1 LGLRSSIGSHENLLG
16 IAYLAIAL
24 GLVGNAVYFTE
35 VNTQWLRASTQLE
48 TNIQGVKFD
57 LQRGTANITATLNNP
72 SEVGGIALLTIGY
85 SVFVNSTQ
93 ASFSY
98 AQSAVV
104 ATREV
109 NYQKQIPARS
119 NLNISTSLP
128 LMVDVIPSLTKFLQ
142 TYQSTLIIYVG
153 TDMQVESSYIIP
165 ILTSCIELPSQTAT
179 LCPPLRPAVGG
190 GGGA

>member
-1 LGLRSSIGSHENLLG
+1 LGLPSSLGSRENILG

-24 GLVGNAVYFTE
+24 GLVGNAVYFTQ

-48 TNIQGVKFD
+48 TNIQSVKFD
-57 LQRGTANITATLNNP
+57 LQKGSTNITATLNNAAD
-72 SEVGGIALLTIGY
+72 VGGIALLTIGY

-98 AQSAVV
+98 AQSSVV
-104 ATREV
+104 ASGEV

-128 LMVDVIPSLTKFLQ
+128 LLADVIPSLTKFLE
-142 TYQSTLIIYVG
+142 TYQSTLTIYVG
-153 TDMQVESSYIIP
+153 TDVQVESSYLTP
-165 ILTSCIELPSQTAT
+165 ILTSCTELPSQTAT
-179 LCPPLRPAVGG
+179 LCPALRPAVGG

>member
-1 LGLRSSIGSHENLLG
+1 LGLRSSIGSRENLLG

-98 AQSAVV
+98 AQSEVV

-109 NYQKQIPARS
+109 NYQKQIPAHS

-128 LMVDVIPSLTKFLQ
+128 LMADVIPSLTKFLQ

-153 TDMQVESSYIIP
+153 TDMQIESSYIIP
-165 ILTSCIELPSQTAT
+165 ILTSCTELPSQTAT
-179 LCPPLRPAVGG
+179 LCPALRPAVGG